1 MCGVGLRDTMALE
14 WSAET
19 LRVSFFS
26 NDVVKLSPD
35 DWKKITGKDAPE
47 AEQKVIG
54 RHTMSGPFLE
64 GQLSLSATGLRL
76 DCVLAAPP
84 PPDPVPEAYVP
95 IVGRWPEVC
104 KEFLAATEE
113 WVGGIGSPIIR
124 IAVGAV
130 LLAPQPGLED
140 AYKSLL
146 GMVES
151 VEGNPAK
158 MRDLVFR
165 VNWPVNSTSVDGLIL
180 NRLTTWTVV
189 QMQYQVL
196 VSPIANV
203 LVDATPVSYF
213 VRLEIDHNTD
223 AHRTQPFDQNRL
235 VPIYT
240 ELTNLALENAE
251 KGELP

>member
-1 MCGVGLRDTMALE
+1 MALD
-14 WSAET
+14 WSTET
-19 LRVSFFS
+19 LRVSLFS

-35 DWKKITGKDAPE
+35 DWKKITGNDAPE
-47 AEQKVIG
+47 AEQKAVG
-54 RHTMSGPFLE
+54 RHIMSGPFLE
-64 GQLSLSATGLRL
+64 GQLSLSATALRL
-76 DCVLAAPP
+76 DCVLTAPP
-84 PPDPVPEAYVP
+84 PPDPIPEAYVP

-104 KEFLAATEE
+104 KEFLAATEK
-113 WVGGIGSPIIR
+113 WVGSLGSPIIR

-130 LLAPQPGLED
+130 LLAPQPSLED

-151 VEGNPAK
+151 VKGNPAK
-158 MRDLVFR
+158 MRDLAFR
-165 VNWPVNSTSVDGLIL
+165 VNWPVNSTSVNGLIL

-189 QMQYQVL
+189 QMQYQVS
-196 VSPIANV
+196 VSPSANV
-203 LVDATPVSYF
+203 LMATPVSYF

-223 AHRTQPFDQNRL
+223 AHRTQPFDQNRV

-240 ELTNLALENAE
+240 ELTKLALENVE